1 MGVNGLWYLLQPAGR
16 PLKLEDMSGKVV
28 AVDISSWLYQY
39 IKALRD
45 EDGSLVHNAHLL
57 GVWRVSVLLCVC
69 LFVSVI
75 RDSEAAVG
83 MGA

>member
-45 EDGSLVHNAHLL
+45 EDGSLVQNAHLL
-57 GVWRVSVLLCVC
+57 GAMNARAEICRFDIGLAS
-69 LFVSVI
+69 
-75 RDSEAAVG
+75 
-83 MGA
+83 